1 MVISSIICGWGSSAQ
16 RGGVMLLKK
25 AQENPEKAASVIEF
39 IVALVIY
46 ALIAAVIGAIAA
58 AVGKFVFETDK
69 EDTQKVFAGVA
80 GVVLVICIICY
91 FVF

>member
-1 MVISSIICGWGSSAQ
+1 MVISSIICGWGTTA
-16 RGGVMLLKK
+16 RGGYLLLKET
-25 AQENPEKAASVIEF
+25 QENPEKAASFIEF

-69 EDTQKVFAGVA
+69 EDTQKVFIGVA
-80 GVVLVICIICY
+80 GIVVAVCVICY